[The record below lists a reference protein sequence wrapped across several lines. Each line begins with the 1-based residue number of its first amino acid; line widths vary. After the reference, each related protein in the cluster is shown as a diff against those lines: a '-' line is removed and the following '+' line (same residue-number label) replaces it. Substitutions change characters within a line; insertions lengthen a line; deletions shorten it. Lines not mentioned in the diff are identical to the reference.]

1 MRSRHRAIV
10 LALVVAL
17 TAGACSSGDSTE
29 SAPARREV
37 VRGRAQLDGRAFDAR
52 WIGAVVRH
60 DGLVTPCQAAL
71 PPIRD
76 GRFRIPVFTRA
87 GAAGCG
93 TAGSEV
99 LFWTFGEAQ
108 LFAGRWLP
116 WSRRDEHVTLRF
128 SSRDPNGAS
137 PARTE
142 LSGRA
147 FDARGRRV
155 PLGTRIEA
163 RIGSTTCGV
172 ASVRSGGGFTGYIMN
187 VVGPDSI
194 PACADG
200 ATITFLIGATP
211 ANETAV
217 NGRTE
222 RELFRLTARAPS

>member
-1 MRSRHRAIV
+1 MRSHPIAT
-10 LALVVAL
+10 ALVVAL
-17 TAGACSSGDSTE
+17 TVVACSSSESTE
-29 SAPARREV
+29 AAPARRIV
-37 VRGRAQLDGRAFDAR
+37 IRGTAQLDGRAFDAR
-52 WIGAVVRH
+52 WIGAVVRRNR
-60 DGLVTPCQAAL
+60 LVTPCQAAL

-76 GRFRIPVFTRA
+76 GHFRIPVLTSA

-99 LFWTFGEAQ
+99 LFWTFGDQQ
-108 LFAGRWLP
+108 LFASRWLP
-116 WSRRDEHVTLRF
+116 WSRRDEHPTLRF

-142 LSGRA
+142 LSGGA
-147 FDARGRRV
+147 FDADGRRV

-172 ASVRSGGGFTGYIMN
+172 ASVHSGGGFTGYIMN

-200 ATITFLIGATP
+200 ATITFLIGTTP

-222 RELFRLTARAPS
+222 RDLFRLTARSPS